1 MGREILKTRSRL
13 RHLASVVISVYG
25 PQSRTA
31 FQFQKMNDAMDR
43 LCLDLESQAEI
54 DCPGLDA
61 GQFYR

>member
-1 MGREILKTRSRL
+1 MVKTRARL
-13 RHLASVVISVYG
+13 RQLFSVVISVYG

-31 FQFQKMNDAMDR
+31 FQFQKMNEAIDK
-43 LCLDLESQAEI
+43 LCAEFQSQAEL